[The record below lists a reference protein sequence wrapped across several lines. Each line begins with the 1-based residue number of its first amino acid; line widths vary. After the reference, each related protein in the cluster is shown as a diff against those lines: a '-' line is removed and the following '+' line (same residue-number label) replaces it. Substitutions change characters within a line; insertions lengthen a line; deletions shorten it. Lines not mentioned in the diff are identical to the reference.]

1 MTLGRILVVE
11 DDSTQL
17 NLVRRALK
25 TAGYEVMA
33 IGDGEA
39 AAAAIEVSEFDAA
52 VVDWKLPGRDGLELL
67 ELVRQVRPEAA
78 FVMVTAYG
86 TIAHAVRAVQAG
98 ADDYLAK
105 PFERPALLLAV
116 EKALRSRR
124 LEGENRRLSAELGER
139 DRLVDLVGKAPVMQ
153 RLFRRVEKIAGT
165 EATVLLTGE
174 SGTGK
179 ELAARALHALSNR
192 AKAPFVAVNCAAIP
206 EGVLEAELFGAE
218 KGAYTG
224 AHQNRIGKFAA
235 ASGGTLFLDEIGELP
250 LASQPKL
257 LRVLQ
262 EGAITQVG
270 GHEEI
275 KVDVRVIAATNR
287 NLEVEAAEGGFR
299 EDLYYRLAVVPIELP
314 PLRERRDDIP
324 TLVDHFVRANRRRHG
339 IEVEDFPKRL
349 LKRLMDHPWP
359 GNVRELSNV
368 VERLMLLAEGNQ
380 VRGEDLPP
388 SFGERPRTGRFVLP
402 PEGISWDEVEADL
415 LTQAMEQSSGNRAQA
430 ARLLGLSYKAFLY
443 RLDKRGEDLLK

>member
-1 MTLGRILVVE
+1 MVE

-17 NLVRRALK
+17 NLVRRALIS
-25 TAGYEVMA
+25 AGYEVMA
-33 IGDGEA
+33 FGDGEA
-39 AAAAIEVSEFDAA
+39 AAAALEVSEFDAA
-52 VVDWKLPGRDGLELL
+52 VVDWKLPGRDGLDLL
-67 ELVRQVRPEAA
+67 ELVREKRPEAA

-86 TIAHAVRAVQAG
+86 TIAHAVQAVQAG

-139 DRLVDLVGKAPVMQ
+139 DRLVDLVGKAPAMQ
-153 RLFRRVEKIAGT
+153 KLFRRVEKIAGT

-179 ELAARALHALSNR
+179 ELAARALHTLSHR
-192 AKAPFVAVNCAAIP
+192 AGGPFVAVNCAAIP
-206 EGVLEAELFGAE
+206 EGILETELFGAE
-218 KGAYTG
+218 RGAYTG
-224 AHQNRIGKFAA
+224 AHRDRVGKFAA
-235 ASGGTLFLDEIGELP
+235 AKGGTLFLDEIGELP

-262 EGAITQVG
+262 EGALTRVG
-270 GHEEI
+270 GHEELKI
-275 KVDVRVIAATNR
+275 DVRVIAATNR
-287 NLEVEAAEGGFR
+287 NLATDAAEGRFR

-314 PLRERRDDIP
+314 PLRDRRDDIP
-324 TLVDHFVRANRRRHG
+324 ALVDHFVRANCRRHK
-339 IEVEDFPKRL
+339 VEIRAFPKAI
-349 LKRLMDHPWP
+349 LKRFMDYPWP

-368 VERLMLLAEGNQ
+368 VERLMLLAENET
-380 VRGEDLPP
+380 VHSDDLPP
-388 SFGERPRTGRFVLP
+388 SFGDRAPTGRFALP
-402 PEGISWDEVEADL
+402 PEGIAWDEVEADL
-415 LTQAMEQSSGNRAQA
+415 LSQAMELAAGNRAQA

-443 RLDKRGEDLLK
+443 RLEKRHEDLPK

>member
-1 MTLGRILVVE
+1 MVE

-17 NLVRRALK
+17 NLVRRALIS
-25 TAGYEVMA
+25 AGYEVMA
-33 IGDGEA
+33 FGDGEA
-39 AAAAIEVSEFDAA
+39 AAAAVEVSEFDAA
-52 VVDWKLPGRDGLELL
+52 VVDWKLPGRDGLDLL
-67 ELVRQVRPEAA
+67 GLVREKRPDAA

-86 TIAHAVRAVQAG
+86 TIAHAVQAVQAG

-139 DRLVDLVGKAPVMQ
+139 DRLVDLVGKAPAMQ
-153 RLFRRVEKIAGT
+153 KLFRKVEKIAGT

-179 ELAARALHALSNR
+179 ELAARALHTLSHR
-192 AKAPFVAVNCAAIP
+192 ANGPFVAVNCAAIP
-206 EGVLEAELFGAE
+206 EGILETELFGAE

-224 AHQNRIGKFAA
+224 AHRDRVGKFAA
-235 ASGGTLFLDEIGELP
+235 AKGGTLFLDEIGELP

-262 EGAITQVG
+262 EGALTRVG
-270 GHEEI
+270 GHEELE
-275 KVDVRVIAATNR
+275 VDVRVIAATNR
-287 NLEVEAAEGGFR
+287 NLATEAAEGRFR

-314 PLRERRDDIP
+314 PLRDRRDDIP
-324 TLVDHFVRANRRRHG
+324 ALVDHFVRANCRRHK
-339 IEVEDFPKRL
+339 VEIRAFPKAI
-349 LKRLMDHPWP
+349 LKRFMDYPWP

-368 VERLMLLAEGNQ
+368 VERLMLLAEDETVQ
-380 VRGEDLPP
+380 SDDLPL
-388 SFGERPRTGRFVLP
+388 SFGDRAPIGRFVLP
-402 PEGISWDEVEADL
+402 PEGIAWDEVEADL
-415 LTQAMEQSSGNRAQA
+415 LSQAMELAAGNRAQA

-443 RLDKRGEDLLK
+443 RLEKRNEDLPK